1 MPHVLVIGQTGMGK
15 TRLLR
20 AIGRRYRRAGIALL
34 AWTPIPHEFEGIA
47 TASYS
52 DLDAFVARVFE
63 HVRCAVFLDEAGEA
77 LTPEQIRT
85 TGKLA
90 TRSRHLGHSVHF
102 AAQRAAGLVPPLV
115 RDQCELAYVFRIGRS
130 DAEALGNQRGH
141 AELANA
147 CTLAPLEYYRVS
159 WDRCEKR
166 VLDAQEEF

>member
-1 MPHVLVIGQTGMGK
+1 MHVLVIGQTGMGK

-20 AIGRRYRRAGIALL
+20 AIGKRYRKAGIALL
-34 AWTPIPHEFEGIA
+34 VWSPIPHEFDGIA
-47 TASYS
+47 TTTDV
-52 DLDAFVARVFE
+52 DLERFVARVFA

-115 RDQCELAYVFRIGRS
+115 RDQCELLYCFRIGRS
-130 DAEALGNQRGH
+130 DAESLGNQRGH
-141 AELANA
+141 RELEAA
-147 CTLAPLEYYRVS
+147 STLAPGEYFRVS

-166 VLDAQEEF
+166 ALDSQEEF